1 MIGSQRFYAEAAE
14 GETVTDAHWHILRD
28 GNAEGPISFSE
39 LQRHAQSGSLAR
51 ADMVWHDGLP
61 DWVQAGTIK
70 GLFCGPPPPP
80 KLSSVTAPAL
90 LSTNESPS
98 GRVDAIANRRLIAQ
112 LREDAADG
120 ELLWPEFV
128 RVALRL
134 NPVNRQIYE
143 FLGFIHQV
151 TESTPRYEI
160 ARFVQEAMQQ
170 VDLTNAVPMLDE
182 ALDFIANCGPWWVKS
197 ATADLLVA
205 WPEAKQVIRHRWAND
220 PEKEGESYRQQL
232 RCAVQT
238 HRQDLVVIQNH
249 YRQLQ
254 EFHPRYHAIMTRS
267 SVWESILGFAA
278 GFFGGSLG
286 VIGAE
291 AWDNWRGQSDSEFAQ
306 SFGNAVDQFS
316 GATLAFTQKTEQE
329 VESVLAAIRKD
340 SQEFT
345 LGTMS
350 ALESLAEH
358 KDLTAIYRKL
368 HEPDPTNKP
377 DDEGRQLFEIVLSN
391 LREQRISARSEA
403 NLRALLQ
410 LG

>member
-1 MIGSQRFYAEAAE
+1 MYKRQQ
-14 GETVTDAHWHILRD
+14 WHIIRD
-28 GNAEGPISFSE
+28 GNAEGPINFSE
-39 LQRHAQSGSLAR
+39 LQRHAQAGSLGR

-70 GLFCGPPPPP
+70 GLFRAPPPPP
-80 KLSSVTAPAL
+80 KMSSVTASVP
-90 LSTNESPS
+90 SSINESPA
-98 GRVDAIANRRLIAQ
+98 GRVDDIANRRMIAQ

-120 ELLWPEFV
+120 DLLWPEFV

-151 TESTPRYEI
+151 TESTQRHEI

-197 ATADLLVA
+197 ATTDLLVA
-205 WPEAKQVIRHRWAND
+205 WPEAKHVIRHRWVND
-220 PEKEGESYRQQL
+220 PEKEEERYWQQL
-232 RCAVQT
+232 RRAVQT

-278 GFFGGSLG
+278 GFFGGGLG

-316 GATLAFTQKTEQE
+316 GATLAFTQKTERE
-329 VESVLAAIRKD
+329 VESVLAAILKD
-340 SQEFT
+340 SQEFS

-350 ALESLAEH
+350 ALESLAVH
-358 KDLTAIYRKL
+358 KDLTAIYHKL
-368 HEPDPTNKP
+368 HEPDPANKP
-377 DDEGRQLFEIVLSN
+377 DEEGRQLFEIVLSN
-391 LREQRISARSEA
+391 LREQRIPARSEA

-410 LG
+410 LE